1 MSASDAGFPDAGL
14 PDTSSPDAAPPEL
27 PASFR
32 RLLPAARWA
41 RDGLGQS
48 KAGVWLSTRF
58 VLKVQPHLHPA
69 VTSLRDEVARLRWFS
84 GRLPVP
90 EVVAFERDREREY
103 LAMTRLRGIPMSHP
117 DAVLHPERMA
127 DLLARALR
135 ELHALPARDCPFD
148 TSLRAA
154 LPLAR
159 ERVAAGLV
167 DETDFD
173 EDHLGRSAVSVFNEL
188 ARTRPAEDLVLT
200 HGDPTLE
207 NFIVQGEHLS
217 GMLDLG
223 RAGLADRHVDLS
235 IAVRSLRRNLG
246 DEHAEAFLDTYGR
259 ERVDPAKLEY
269 YRLLDELA

>member
-1 MSASDAGFPDAGL
+1 MDAVGG
-14 PDTSSPDAAPPEL
+14 SEHRRRGVNGPPPL

-32 RLLPAARWA
+32 RLLPAARWQ
-41 RDGLGQS
+41 RDELGQS
-48 KAGVWLSTRF
+48 EAQVWLSTRF

-69 VTSLRDEVARLRWFS
+69 VTSLRDEVVRLRWFAPL
-84 GRLPVP
+84 LPVP

-117 DAVLHPERMA
+117 DAVLHPARMA

-135 ELHALPARDCPFD
+135 ELHALPGRDCPFD

-159 ERVAAGLV
+159 ERVAADLV

-188 ARTRPAEDLVLT
+188 ARTRPEREDLVLT
-200 HGDPTLE
+200 HGDPSLP
-207 NFIVQGEHLS
+207 NFIVNGEHLS

-235 IAVRSLRRNLG
+235 IAVRSLRHNLG
-246 DEHAEAFLDTYGR
+246 AEHAEAFLDTYGR
-259 ERVDPAKLEY
+259 ELVDTGKLEY
-269 YRLLDELA
+269 YRTLDELA

>member
-1 MSASDAGFPDAGL
+1 MNG
-14 PDTSSPDAAPPEL
+14 PPPL
-27 PASFR
+27 PATLR
-32 RLLPAARWA
+32 RLLPAARWT
-41 RDGLGQS
+41 RDGLGHSQ
-48 KAGVWLSTRF
+48 AEVWLSTRF

-69 VTSLRDEVARLRWFS
+69 VTSLRDEAARLRWFAPH
-84 GRLPVP
+84 LPVP

-103 LAMTRLRGIPMSHP
+103 LATARLRGIPMSVD
-117 DAVLHPERMA
+117 DARLHPERMA

-148 TSLRAA
+148 SSLRQA

-167 DETDFD
+167 DEGDFD

-188 ARTRPAEDLVLT
+188 ARTRPEREDLVLT
-200 HGDPTLE
+200 HGDPSLP
-207 NFIVQGEHLS
+207 NFIVNGEYLS

-223 RAGLADRHVDLS
+223 RAGIADRHVDLS

-246 DEHAEAFLDTYGR
+246 AEHAEAFLDTYGR
-259 ERVDPAKLEY
+259 DRVDPAKLEY
-269 YRLLDELA
+269 FRLLDELA